1 MKQIF
6 TLLLSLCLAST
17 AFTQISHGGRPMA
30 LDNDRDLV
38 EANFITMP
46 EVDVAALEAE
56 DSVTDLHKDI
66 PYRFGH
72 NIPVNIGLDQW
83 TTQDFGDGS
92 RIMRLGIESPG
103 AVSINFTFSE
113 FDIPTGAK
121 LFVYDANRTHF
132 IGSFTHENMQSHGG
146 LAISLIFSDKI
157 IVEYFEPAKKVG
169 LGKLHIDNITHG
181 YRGILGGIEAE
192 RGPFGNSGSCNINV
206 ACPLGAD
213 WQDQIRAVTLIVVNG
228 NAACTG
234 ALVNNTAENGIP
246 YYLTANHC
254 TPNNNN
260 YSNWIFYFNHQT
272 ANCVGNNGPTNQ
284 TVTGATFR
292 AKNAGSDFALIELN
306 STPPAN
312 FNVFYS
318 GWDRNNIAS
327 LTSVGI
333 HHPSG
338 DLKKICKDE
347 QAVTTASFG
356 GADTWR
362 IINWEQG
369 TTEPGSSGSPLFN
382 QNGHIVGQLYG
393 GSASCSSITSDYYGK
408 FSTSWNGN
416 SPATR
421 LRDWLDPLNTNVTV
435 LNGLGGAP
443 VLAFDAALLSINN
456 IDDVTCGSTVNP
468 SVTIRNNGTTTMTT
482 LTLNWTLNGTPGTT
496 INWTGS
502 LTTGQQ
508 ANVNLPAMS
517 PGDGN
522 HTLQVVG
529 SNPNGQ
535 SDGNVNN
542 NTITTTFTLFANAVE
557 YTLNIILDDYGDE
570 TTWEIKN
577 SNNVVIYTGGPYAE
591 GADQTLETTDL
602 CLGNGCYTFTIFDSW
617 GDGICCQYG
626 DGSYEILDNQG
637 NQLFTGGTFTN
648 QASHNFCIT
657 SVGIEDNNLL
667 AGFSIFPN
675 PAANHVFLNIPD
687 AGAGIYT
694 IELVDLTGR
703 VLRTEQHGFAD
714 NNYALNI
721 SGLTNGMY
729 MVRLSFGTTTSVKQL
744 VIAR

>member
-1 MKQIF
+1 MKKLII
-6 TLLLSLCLAST
+6 LLLSLCFA
-17 AFTQISHGGRPMA
+17 AAGFTQISHGGRPMA
-30 LDNDRDLV
+30 LDSDRDLV

-46 EVDVAALEAE
+46 QVDVAALEAE
-56 DSVTDLHKDI
+56 DAVTDLHKDI

-83 TTQDFGDGS
+83 TIQDLADGS

-113 FDIPTGAK
+113 FDIPAGAK

-132 IGSFTHENMQSHGG
+132 IGSFTSENMEAHGG
-146 LAISLIFSDKI
+146 LAISLIFSHKI

-169 LGKLHIDNITHG
+169 LGKLQIDNITHG
-181 YRGILGGIEAE
+181 YRGILGGIEAD

-206 ACPLGAD
+206 ACPLGID
-213 WQDQIRAVTLIVVNG
+213 WQDQIRAVTLIVVG
-228 NAACTG
+228 GIAACTG

-254 TPNNNN
+254 TPNDNN
-260 YSNWIFYFNHQT
+260 YNNWIFYFNHQT
-272 ANCVGNNGPTNQ
+272 ANCVGNSGPTNQ
-284 TVTGATFR
+284 TITGATFR
-292 AKNAGSDFALIELN
+292 AKNSGSDFALIELN

-327 LTSVGI
+327 ISSIGI

-338 DLKKICKDE
+338 DLKKISKDN
-347 QAVTTASFG
+347 QATTTATFG

-362 IINWEQG
+362 IINWEEG

-382 QNGHIVGQLYG
+382 QNGHLIGQLYG
-393 GSASCSSITSDYYGK
+393 GSASCSSISSDYYGK
-408 FSTSWNGN
+408 FSTSWDGN
-416 SPATR
+416 SAATR
-421 LRDWLDPLNTNVTV
+421 LKDWLDPLNSSVTV

-443 VLAFDAALLSINN
+443 QLAFDASLLSINN
-456 IDDVTCGSTVNP
+456 IDEVTCGSSVNP
-468 SVTIRNNGTTTMTT
+468 SVTIRNNGTTTLTS
-482 LTLNWTLNGTPGTT
+482 LTLVWTLNGSAGTP

-502 LTTGQQ
+502 LISGQQ
-508 ANVNLPAMS
+508 TNVNLPAMS

-542 NTITTTFTLFANAVE
+542 NTVTTTFTLFENAVE

-570 TTWEIKN
+570 TTWEIEDDN
-577 SNNVVIYTGGPYAE
+577 DNVIYSGGPYASD
-591 GADQTLETTDL
+591 ADQTLESTNL
-602 CLGNGCYTFTIFDSW
+602 CLGNGCYTFTIFDEW
-617 GDGICCQYG
+617 EDGICCG
-626 DGSYEILDNQG
+626 FGEGSYEILNDLG
-637 NQLFTGGTFTN
+637 AQLFTGGNFTS

-657 SVGIEDNNLL
+657 SVGIAEADLL
-667 AGFSIFPN
+667 AGFNLFPN
-675 PAANHVFLNIPD
+675 PATNQVFLIIPD
-687 AGAGIYT
+687 LGAGLYT
-694 IELVDLTGR
+694 IELTDLTGR
-703 VLRTEQHGFAD
+703 ILSTKQRGFAE

-729 MVRLSFGTTTSVKQL
+729 LVRLSYGNSTAVKQL
-744 VIAR
+744 VIVR